1 MTNVFGFL
9 LTSFQICLLFLFFT
23 KQPEQPLVA
32 AFPADP
38 FLP

>member
-9 LTSFQICLLFLFFT
+9 LTSFQICLLLFFT

-32 AFPADP
+32 AFSADS